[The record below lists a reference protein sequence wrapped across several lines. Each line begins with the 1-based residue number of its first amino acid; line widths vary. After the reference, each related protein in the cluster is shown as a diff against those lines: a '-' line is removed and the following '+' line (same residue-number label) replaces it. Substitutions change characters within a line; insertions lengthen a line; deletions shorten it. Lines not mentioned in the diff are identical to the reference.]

1 MFRRWGAL
9 LAALLLWSFA
19 AQAEPWSAIVPLP
32 RAHSHNDYE
41 HARPLWEA
49 LESGFCSVEADI
61 HLRDGELLVAHDPDQ
76 VKKSRTLER
85 LYLRPLRALAQ
96 ANGGRVFPNGPP
108 ILLLI
113 DIKTEA
119 EPTYRQLETVLA
131 RYRGLLTEFEGAT
144 IKTNAV
150 TVIVSGN
157 RPRDIMRAQEK
168 RLAGFD
174 GRAADLSLQLPT
186 SFAPLVSDSWR
197 LHFAWNGFGEFPA
210 EQRARLR
217 DFVAQAHAQ
226 GKRLRFWAVPDQ
238 EPAWRELFEA
248 GVDLINTDRLP
259 DLAGFLRPLA
269 AQP

>member
-9 LAALLLWSFA
+9 LATLLLWSFA

-49 LESGFCSVEADI
+49 LENGFCSVEADI

-174 GRAADLSLQLPT
+174 GRTADLSLQLPT

-197 LHFAWNGFGEFPA
+197 LHFAWNGIGEFPSD
-210 EQRARLR
+210 QRARLR

-248 GVDLINTDRLP
+248 GVDHINTDRLP